1 MSSTIRNAK
10 QSVSIQDTVAE
21 RWSRLYVDVRASY
34 GRAAIQAAL
43 LLNGAASVALL
54 AFLGNLA
61 IAQQTKGLAGNFVS
75 FKEAFVCFGIGVM
88 LAASSSV
95 VAFLIQNVAIAYP
108 KDAEGRTGRRLRFVG
123 IGMVVASLFLFAV
136 GITVAANA
144 VGNLIGSLDITAQRQ
159 TDLQCMTS
167 GLLPPPP
174 RQCPGACL
182 LFAYTSSKTASNS

>member
-10 QSVSIQDTVAE
+10 QSVSIQDTAAE

-95 VAFLIQNVAIAYP
+95 VAFLIQNVAIAHP
-108 KDAEGRTGRRLRFVG
+108 KDAEGRTGRRLRLVG

-182 LFAYTSSKTASNS
+182 LFAYTSSKTASDS